1 MNDTS
6 KDRYLFKITV
16 VGPEDK
22 LLADVLKVFNEHVIA
37 IDGIQIG
44 SGEMETDSTDVRVLL
59 MSPKH
64 SAMDLLL
71 SMTYKGASAVIIVLR
86 DADPE
91 IETVYRNE
99 IRETVGE
106 GIPTRVVT
114 IGSGIDE
121 YKRNEI
127 ALLFEEILEEILA
140 SKKH

>member
-1 MNDTS
+1 MNQES

-22 LLADVLKVFNEHVIA
+22 LLADVLRVFNEQVIN
-37 IDGIQIG
+37 IDGIRIG

-91 IETVYRNE
+91 IETIYRNE
-99 IRETVGE
+99 IRESVGE
-106 GIPTRVVT
+106 GIPTRLVT
-114 IGSGIDE
+114 VGSGIDE

-127 ALLFEEILEEILA
+127 AHLFEEILEEILA
-140 SKKH
+140 SKK

>member
-1 MNDTS
+1 MNEAS

-22 LLADVLKVFNEHVIA
+22 LLTDVLKVFNEHVIS
-37 IDGIQIG
+37 IDGIRIG
-44 SGEMETDSTDVRVLL
+44 SGEMETESTDVRVLF

-91 IETVYRNE
+91 IETIYRNE

-106 GIPTRVVT
+106 GIPTRVV
-114 IGSGIDE
+114 IVGSEIDR
-121 YKRNEI
+121 YKQNEI
-127 ALLFEEILEEILA
+127 AHLFEEIIEEILS
-140 SKKH
+140 SKKR

>member
-1 MNDTS
+1 MNEA

-44 SGEMETDSTDVRVLL
+44 SGEMETESTDVRVLL

-99 IRETVGE
+99 IRESVGE

-114 IGSGIDE
+114 IGSELDE

-140 SKKH
+140 SKKQ

>member
-1 MNDTS
+1 MVDTS
-6 KDRYLFKITV
+6 RNRYLFKITV

-37 IDGIQIG
+37 IDGIRIG

-71 SMTYKGASAVIIVLR
+71 SMTYKGASGVIIVMR

-99 IRETVGE
+99 IRESVGE

-114 IGSGIDE
+114 VGSGIDK

-127 ALLFEEILEEILA
+127 ALLFEEIIEEILA

>member
-37 IDGIQIG
+37 IDGIRIG

-91 IETVYRNE
+91 IETIYRNE
-99 IRETVGE
+99 IRESVGE

-114 IGSGIDE
+114 VGSEIDR